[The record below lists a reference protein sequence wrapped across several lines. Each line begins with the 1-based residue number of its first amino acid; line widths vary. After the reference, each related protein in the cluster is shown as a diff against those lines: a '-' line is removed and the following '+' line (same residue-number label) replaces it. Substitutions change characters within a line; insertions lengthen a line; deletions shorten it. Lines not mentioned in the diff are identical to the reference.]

1 MLSPCQ
7 YQRLKISKVQTPV
20 RSSWSDLGKKA
31 ARVSTSSRTAFIK
44 EKNVSK
50 IPGLKIESDSE
61 TISIGAIKGKLGL
74 FELSN
79 FCQTVCSAFSS
90 GMGR

>member
-7 YQRLKISKVQTPV
+7 YQRLKIRKIQTPV

-31 ARVSTSSRTAFIK
+31 AWVSTSSRTAFIK
-44 EKNVSK
+44 GKNVSK
-50 IPGLKIESDSE
+50 TPGLKIESDSE
-61 TISIGAIKGKLGL
+61 ISSIAAIKDKLGL
-74 FELSN
+74 FEPSN

-90 GMGR
+90 GMVR